1 MEYAGVSLSVFIATN
16 ANWREL
22 WTPDVVM
29 RMAMQ
34 GFSAL
39 AYMHTVFKILHH
51 DIKPDNI
58 CIAYE
63 GDNSPVIKLTD
74 FGTSKTP
81 ETAIGCGGRTP
92 EYMSPEAS
100 RQYYAAKGSVFP
112 ECFLAEDI
120 TGKSDVFAFGLTI
133 CYMLQGQHTVFLLW
147 KDLLSLCSAQQFAA
161 LRPKFIAHLAKNPNY
176 IQVWGITADLPVK
189 THELLQC
196 LLVGDPKI
204 RLTAEEALLY
214 IQLQEQGQG
223 FYTYHDS
230 LKEPVP
236 PGGGKDIKYSLCQKL
251 LRRKSA
257 DPYHRQCSL
266 TASGMTSKADAEEDK
281 LPNSWT

>member
-1 MEYAGVSLSVFIATN
+1 MYVNKKVNINFCSIPKKEVEVLNTPAIPTSQVSLATSFREGQHEILMGVSLSVFIATN
-16 ANWREL
+16 ANWRER

-214 IQLQEQGQG
+214 IQLQEQGQVVLP
-223 FYTYHDS
+223 TVLPPS
-230 LKEPVP
+230 L
-236 PGGGKDIKYSLCQKL
+236 
-251 LRRKSA
+251 
-257 DPYHRQCSL
+257 
-266 TASGMTSKADAEEDK
+266 
-281 LPNSWT
+281 